1 MSRYVVVGDLMTDV
15 VARAMA
21 PLSMGADTPA
31 WVESYG
37 GGSAA
42 NVAAWL
48 GVQGLDVAYVGRRGP
63 DVVGR
68 TREMEL
74 LGYGID
80 PHVTMDQNRPT
91 GTRVVV
97 VGEQGE
103 RTLLPDPGAN
113 AALAP
118 EDVPAEVFENG
129 GHLHLSG
136 SQLFHDSSLDGALTA
151 LLYATE
157 RGLTVS
163 VDAVSSA
170 YLQRIGPD
178 RFFSH
183 TIGATLLFANRDEAA
198 YLTGETEPVAAGQAL
213 TKHFPHVVV
222 KVGVDGVL
230 WCPADQAPVHV
241 AAEPVRV
248 VDSSG
253 AGDAFSAGLLAQWHG
268 GGSFTD
274 ALAAGCALA
283 AKVLVQPGARPTD

>member
-63 DVVGR
+63 DVIGR

-80 PHVTMDQNRPT
+80 SHVTMDQNRPT
-91 GTRVVV
+91 GTRVVMV
-97 VGEQGE
+97 TQQGE
-103 RTLLPDPGAN
+103 RTMLPDPGAN

-118 EDVPAEVFENG
+118 EDVPAEVFEPG

-136 SQLFHDSSLDGALTA
+136 SQLFHDSGLDGALTA
-151 LLYATE
+151 LRYATE

-163 VDAVSSA
+163 VDAVSAA
-170 YLQRIGPD
+170 YLDRIGPD

-183 TIGATLLFANRDEAA
+183 TVGATLLLANRDEAA
-198 YLTGETEPVAAGQAL
+198 CLSGEAEPVAAGQAL
-213 TKHFPHVVV
+213 TKHFPHV
-222 KVGVDGVL
+222 L
-230 WCPADQAPVHV
+230 TATRW
-241 AAEPVRV
+241 
-248 VDSSG
+248 
-253 AGDAFSAGLLAQWHG
+253 
-268 GGSFTD
+268 
-274 ALAAGCALA
+274 
-283 AKVLVQPGARPTD
+283 